1 LKSMK
6 SSSQSHPADPLPELF
21 ETMADEH
28 GSIGFLTLP
37 PSAPASATVIWIHG
51 LGDSGYGMEPFAQ
64 TLSRYYSCN
73 HIKWI
78 LPHAPTMCVTRCKVR
93 MPSWFDLY
101 SFDIPNRPEDEPG
114 LLAAVQ
120 QINHLISSEIQSGT
134 PSHRIIVGGLSQ
146 GAALAVLTGLTT
158 ERKLGGVFALSG
170 YVPLRGKA
178 ASICKPL
185 FPSIPLFF
193 AHGTADR
200 QVNHDFARDA
210 ARTFA
215 SQLDIPFHLS
225 DSSSS
230 IAAAADSDGQQPFSQ
245 GDNQGVGPGLTFR
258 SYENMG
264 HEIIETELEDLRLWI
279 GMILA
284 KEGAGGTEERQGR
297 VDMPN

>member
-1 LKSMK
+1 MGLLLLIEMRIFFSTT
-6 SSSQSHPADPLPELF
+6 DF
-21 ETMADEH
+21 E
-28 GSIGFLTLP
+28 
-37 PSAPASATVIWIHG
+37 G
-51 LGDSGYGMEPFAQ
+51 LLYM
-64 TLSRYYSCN
+64 
-73 HIKWI
+73 W
-78 LPHAPTMCVTRCKVR
+78 VTGCKVR

-120 QINHLISSEIQSGT
+120 QINHLISSEIPSGT
-134 PSHRIIVGGLSQ
+134 PSHRTVVGGLSQ

-170 YVPLRGKA
+170 CVPLRGKA
-178 ASICKPL
+178 VSICKPL

-200 QVNHDFARDA
+200 QVNHDFAREA

-230 IAAAADSDGQQPFSQ
+230 FSSITAADSDSQQPFSQ

-258 SYENMG
+258 TYKNMG
-264 HEIIETELEDLRLWI
+264 HEIIETELEDLRLWM

-284 KEGAGGTEERQGR
+284 KEGAGGTEGPQGR